1 MYLSRRTGKA
11 ASQIKDCELT
21 ICFQF
26 IFVAYDFCELSK
38 YWLITLV

>member
-11 ASQIKDCELT
+11 ASQIKEGELT

-26 IFVAYDFCELSK
+26 IFLPMISVN
-38 YWLITLV
+38 